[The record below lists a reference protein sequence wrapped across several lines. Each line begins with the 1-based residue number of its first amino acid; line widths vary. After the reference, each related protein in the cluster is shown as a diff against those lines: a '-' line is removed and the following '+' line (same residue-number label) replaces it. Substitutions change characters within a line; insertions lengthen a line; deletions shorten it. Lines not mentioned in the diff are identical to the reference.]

1 MTFAELHTAVR
12 EVLQGTGLSTF
23 LVSVQAL
30 ENHPGRIDV
39 QWSVW
44 VSREP
49 AVPSP
54 APILTPPPSYFF
66 KSHDPARVVNSLRKV
81 IANQHGEHSERDDE
95 LVVAIGQV
103 PESTDSAARKDI
115 LP

>member
-1 MTFAELHTAVR
+1 MTFAELHMAVR
-12 EVLQGTGLSTF
+12 EVLHGTGLSTF

-44 VSREP
+44 VSREL
-49 AVPSP
+49 AVSTP
-54 APILTPPPSYFF
+54 APTLTPVPSYFF

-81 IANQHGEHSERDDE
+81 IADKRAVPDNDAE
-95 LVVAIGQV
+95 LVAIGEV
-103 PESTDSAARKDI
+103 PESTDGVSMR
-115 LP
+115 